1 MTVRELLQRQPSKQN
16 KMEVS
21 KYGENSIPTPSWK
34 FSTMN
39 LEQGAPNGIPLQRQA
54 LQNVQFEN
62 EKSYTHIP
70 TTNKVSPLTELSL
83 SKGKQKPIF
92 ALNDDLF
99 CDVFQSDSSLPIL
112 EIADLTNI

>member
-1 MTVRELLQRQPSKQN
+1 
-16 KMEVS
+16 MEVS
-21 KYGENSIPTPSWK
+21 KYGENSIQTPLWK

-39 LEQGAPNGIPLQRQA
+39 VEQGAPNGIPLQRQA

-70 TTNKVSPLTELSL
+70 TVNKVSPLTELLL
-83 SKGKQKPIF
+83 SKGKQKQTF
-92 ALNDDLF
+92 AQNNDLF

-112 EIADLTNI
+112 EISDLINI